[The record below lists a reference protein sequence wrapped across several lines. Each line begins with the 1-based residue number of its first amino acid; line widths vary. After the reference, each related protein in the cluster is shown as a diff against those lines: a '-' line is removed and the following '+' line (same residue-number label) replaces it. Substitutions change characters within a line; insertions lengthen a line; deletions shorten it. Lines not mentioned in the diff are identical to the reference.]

1 MISKI
6 VRTTFSNGMINIK
19 SLNPN
24 KIKID
29 QKSNKNILTYH
40 ISNVTLNSVKPSYL
54 IFNKVNGYVD

>member
-1 MISKI
+1 MVSKI

-29 QKSNKNILTYH
+29 EKSNETIFTYH
-40 ISNVTLNSVKPSYL
+40 ISNVTLNSVKPLYL
-54 IFNKVNGYVD
+54 STNKVNGYD